1 VQIVFGAMMI
11 HPKFWLKHMRAR
23 RAIKGYPLYDVP
35 HKQAEAALSESQAQE
50 NFDYFMK
57 VRLDRLAFFQKWLL
71 DNFGVTASLDGAGV
85 RAVSRWVDDYGGGLI
100 RDDRYPWRSFDSYQ
114 PPWEGEY
121 AGYNVMIDIGIFL
134 GEYLISKRPRL
145 HWEIYRGHEVEPET
159 IGSPGY
165 MRPHLG
171 GMPRKWGCDVLRD
184 GGYGAIVGS
193 REESQIQLDGRR
205 RQTGGLISTAKAAL
219 YHANFPDG
227 AEPIIIGDSSNE
239 QL

>member
-1 VQIVFGAMMI
+1 VI

-23 RAIKGYPLYDVP
+23 RALKGYPLYDVP
-35 HKQAEAALSESQAQE
+35 HKQAEAALPESQAQE

-71 DNFGVTASLDGAGV
+71 DNFEVKASLDGDGV
-85 RAVSRWVDDYGGGLI
+85 RAVSQWVDDYGGGLI
-100 RDDRYPWRSFDSYQ
+100 GDDRYPWRIFDTYQ
-114 PPWEGEY
+114 PSWKGEH

-145 HWEIYRGHEVEPET
+145 HWEIYRGHVVEPET
-159 IGSPGY
+159 FGSPGY

-171 GMPRKWGCDVLRD
+171 GMPRGWGCDVLRD

-193 REESQIQLDGRR
+193 REESQIQLSGRH
-205 RQTGGLISTAKAAL
+205 RQTAGFIITAKAAL

-227 AEPIIIGDSSNE
+227 DEPIVIGDSRDE